1 MAQPFEELIGMSRS
15 QMNLDMRFKFFS
27 SKNFALQSRKLPSAD
42 HVKDDNFYELQPAD
56 YYNLISNRTEPRYC
70 HLHSGG

>member
-1 MAQPFEELIGMSRS
+1 
-15 QMNLDMRFKFFS
+15 MNLDMRFKFFS

-56 YYNLISNRTEPRYC
+56 YYNLISNRTEVENIV
-70 HLHSGG
+70 